1 MLTYKKYTTNT
12 ARAGTVFSKAGC
24 TAAYLF
30 VGIAIVLA
38 GVVLQPHSAFA
49 ADISVTPITW
59 DIIGLDSN
67 DPQTGPNQFPVGV
80 RVCNNTAG
88 DATNVTGTFQWDIG
102 GDSNQTSVIS
112 VAVTVDWIHCY
123 RFFGSGGMYG
133 FLLRSGG

>member
-80 RVCNNTAG
+80 RVCNNSAG
-88 DATNVTGTFQWDIG
+88 DATDVIGTFNWMAEETAT
-102 GDSNQTSVIS
+102 NTS
-112 VAVTVDWIHCY
+112 
-123 RFFGSGGMYG
+123 
-133 FLLRSGG
+133 